1 VIRITEL
8 PLPLDYTPDAL
19 RLAIIK
25 RLKIRDAELI
35 DFTLFKRSYDARKKN
50 TVPRDEVVV
59 PCPPHGSQGGGPMS
73 HAETSELLAEVQAL
87 IREREEEGV
96 RGLAERI
103 GPSEWADLVPE
114 LEPAEVAVLF
124 QWLPDEEIP
133 ALLEELS
140 PAEAARILRTLS
152 QPEAAELLEEMDP
165 DDAADVLENLPDTT
179 ADEILV
185 RMRAEDAAEIREL
198 AAYEPDSAGGLMTP
212 AFVAVDADGTS
223 TQALAAIRRLVDE
236 AETVNY
242 VYVVDGERHL
252 LGVLSL
258 YRLLLSPDETPV
270 RELMAP
276 DTVRVRAT
284 ADQEA
289 AARLLTDRNLLAI
302 PVVDDQD
309 HLLGIITED
318 DVADVLQA
326 EATEDIER
334 LGGSQPLNLPY
345 RLASVALLVRKR
357 VLWLLLLFLAAGYT
371 GTVLQNFQGEL
382 SQVVALSFFIPLLI
396 GTGGNVGSQTVTLIV
411 RAMALNEVAMRDI
424 GWIVFKEMR
433 VALVLGAIMA
443 VVAFLRA
450 YLLDVDPDI
459 GLVVALTVVA
469 ICIWSAT
476 VAAALPLLLRRL
488 RVDPAVVSA
497 PLITTLVDGTGLII
511 YFEIA
516 RLVLGL

>member
-1 VIRITEL
+1 
-8 PLPLDYTPDAL
+8 
-19 RLAIIK
+19 
-25 RLKIRDAELI
+25 
-35 DFTLFKRSYDARKKN
+35 
-50 TVPRDEVVV
+50 
-59 PCPPHGSQGGGPMS
+59 
-73 HAETSELLAEVQAL
+73 
-87 IREREEEGV
+87 V

-103 GPSEWADLVPE
+103 GPPEWADLVPQ
-114 LEPAEVAVLF
+114 LEPGEVAVLL

-133 ALLEELS
+133 ALLEELP
-140 PAEAARILRTLS
+140 PAEAARILRTLAE
-152 QPEAAELLEEMDP
+152 PEAAALLEEMDP
-165 DDAADVLENLPDTT
+165 DDAADVLENLPSPEMDQ
-179 ADEILV
+179 ILV
-185 RMRAEDAAEIREL
+185 RMRAEDAAEIRGL
-198 AAYEPDSAGGLMTP
+198 AAYPPDSAGGIMTP
-212 AFVAVDADGTS
+212 AFVAVAADATS
-223 TQALAAIRRLVDE
+223 DQAIAAIRRLVDE

-242 VYVVDGERHL
+242 VYVVDAERHL

-258 YRLLLSPDETPV
+258 YRLLLSPGETPV

-276 DTVRVRAT
+276 TTVRVRAT

-302 PVVDDQD
+302 PVVDDED

-345 RLASVALLVRKR
+345 RLASVPLLVRKR
-357 VLWLLLLFLAAGYT
+357 VIWLLLLFVAAGYT

-382 SQVVALSFFIPLLI
+382 TDVVALSFFIPLLI
-396 GTGGNVGSQTVTLIV
+396 GTGGNIGSQTVTLIV

-424 GWIVFKEMR
+424 AWIVFKEMR
-433 VALVLGAIMA
+433 VALILGGVMA
-443 VVAFLRA
+443 VAAFVRA
-450 YLLDVDPDI
+450 ELLGVSADI
-459 GLVVALTVVA
+459 GVVVALTIIA
-469 ICIWSAT
+469 ICVWAAT
-476 VAAALPLLLRRL
+476 VAAALPLVLRRL

-497 PLITTLVDGTGLII
+497 PLITTVVDGTGLII